1 MNPSAPDSDIAPI
14 HDFTRKLLQPSA
26 RPVLLDY
33 LHWRRAVRVAAAAGE
48 PAPELPQSGP
58 LSINLDL
65 TTACNYACDH
75 CIDWDALNVAVRH
88 EEEELR
94 QSIRNLKER
103 GLQSVILI
111 GGGEPTLYPGFED
124 FVRFL
129 KGLALEVAV
138 VTNGSRNDR
147 IAEVADCFTA
157 GDWVRLSLDSGS
169 DEVFQ
174 AMHHPKG
181 KGISLDEICQSAG
194 AIKQANPEVQLGFSF
209 VITWN
214 GSEREK
220 GASVVENLGE
230 MEMATRRAQ
239 EAGFDY
245 ISFKPFLSRAEDG
258 AEVMDPS
265 QAEREHARL
274 VSEIRAGLKA
284 SSAAA
289 KEGFRVVESIN
300 LKVFLDGS
308 WQQYTRQPQVCHMQ
322 AMRQVLSPLGV
333 FNCPAHRGVGKARI
347 GAKNAWADGK
357 DAHDCAEGDVDGHGV
372 APVAAAGTAAILDR
386 FDASVEC
393 KEVTCLY
400 HSVNHFLE
408 GVVSAAGP
416 IDDLL
421 PRIDHDTDCFL

>member
-1 MNPSAPDSDIAPI
+1 VNPSAPESGIAPI

-33 LHWRRAVRVAAAAGE
+33 LEWRRAVRAAVAAGE

-94 QSIRNLKER
+94 DSIRNLKQR

-124 FVRFL
+124 FVWFL
-129 KGLALEVAV
+129 KDLGLQVAV

-147 IAEVADCFTA
+147 IAAVADCLSA

-181 KGISLDEICQSAG
+181 KGISLDEICRSAG
-194 AIKQANPEVQLGFSF
+194 EIKQVNPEVQLGFSF

-214 GSEREK
+214 GSEREQ

-230 MEMATRRAQ
+230 MEMATARAMD
-239 EAGFDY
+239 AGFDY
-245 ISFKPFLSRAEDG
+245 ISFKPFLARAEDG

-265 QAEREHARL
+265 QAEREHVRL
-274 VSEIRAGLKA
+274 VADIRAGLKA
-284 SSAAA
+284 STAIARD
-289 KEGFRVVESIN
+289 GFRVVESIN
-300 LKVFLDGS
+300 LRVFLDGS
-308 WQQYTRQPQVCHMQ
+308 WEQYTRQPQVCHMQ

-347 GAKNAWADGK
+347 GEKGSWAGGADD
-357 DAHDCAEGDVDGHGV
+357 DAGGEGGSAAPAAAEG
-372 APVAAAGTAAILDR
+372 TAEILDR
-386 FDASVEC
+386 FDASTEC

-408 GVVSAAGP
+408 GIVSAAGP

-421 PRIDHDTDCFL
+421 PRIDQDSDCFL